1 MKNYLLII
9 FVFSSTVDAQNNLTI
24 FGGWFNLSRIQYN
37 NDTFDEMMDVN
48 ILRRNNFGIEIRFK
62 NIITGLAFTQRGF
75 RYKTKGS
82 LFNVEFNTPDENSPF
97 NVLLFPLF
105 LDFIP
110 GSRLYG
116 YEVFN
121 LVSLHTLYLIKSND
135 KIELFSGLQ
144 TGFPIGGEFKASKSY
159 LSSFAFDG
167 DNTKSTN
174 MNIDAGLLIGVNA
187 ISSNRNFGFRF
198 SYYLGM
204 TNFKRGISRDN
215 NYKNR
220 TLSLSILLHL

>member
-37 NDTFDEMMDVN
+37 NDTFDEMMDIN

-159 LSSFAFDG
+159 LSSFAYDG
-167 DNTKSTN
+167 DNTNSTN

-187 ISSNRNFGFRF
+187 ISSNRNFGFRA

-204 TNFKRGISRDN
+204 TNFKRGISREN

-220 TLSLSILLHL
+220 TLSLSVLLYL

>member
-9 FVFSSTVDAQNNLTI
+9 LVFSSPVDARNNLTI
-24 FGGWFNLSRIQYN
+24 TGGHNFSWIQYN
-37 NDTFDEMMDVN
+37 NDTFDKMMDIN
-48 ILRRNNFGIEIRFK
+48 ILRRNNFGIEVRFK

-75 RYKTKGS
+75 RYKIKGS
-82 LFNVEFNTPDENSPF
+82 LFNVEFNTPDKNSPF

-105 LDFIP
+105 LDIIP
-110 GSRLYG
+110 VSSLYG

-220 TLSLSILLHL
+220 TLSLSVLLRL